1 MAFETRDEGNNPD
14 KLEQMIENVES
25 KVSAVESA
33 STVSEHT
40 PIDKDTKQS
49 KRANIIQ
56 GKDELDTML
65 RKLNDVTIDLKKR
78 SVESNEAAQK
88 MVNFMGDILKAAQ
101 EAAAAAVQS
110 LHASQQIETSS
121 KDIQVKS
128 AASLS
133 KTNNLQGLI
142 RTMTTEL
149 EQLAIGVNEAARV
162 NMEAAKNVKEMEV
175 VSSELGSIIGRIAK
189 IAAQTNL
196 LAINAAIEAGRAG
209 KHGRGF
215 AVVADEV
222 RNLAENARVNA
233 DDTLKFIKEIQ
244 TQVGIVSEEIEKVGQ
259 NGSEQANRA
268 TGITKGLESIE
279 STMKQFQETINANNN
294 MNDENLKAAVEIRK
308 ASEMISSSAQETTA
322 TINEA
327 NKSVVEQGKA
337 LKEILNTI
345 DELNGMS
352 LDMKAGNLNR
362 KLSLDLAAAA
372 EQLSASVT
380 EANNA
385 SQHISTSLTE
395 ISSAA
400 DSQASAAEQSQS
412 GATESAKAV
421 RSMSERAVEAA
432 EFSDLIVKN
441 LTSNKL
447 EVDELIVGIHGIVKG
462 NVSSVEKISI
472 LSEKAKA
479 ISKTVD
485 SIGLVSMQ
493 TNMLALNGAIEAA
506 RSGKYGKGF
515 EVVAGDIKKLAVES
529 ANGAEEVKTQV
540 SSLFDSI
547 QKVMSDITIAT
558 QGTKLEAERARKTTS
573 GLNNIETE
581 AVTVSKGVGE
591 VAELLKAAE
600 RAITE
605 ASAGITQIARMTQN
619 QSKTTSDAS
628 DSSRIH
634 SDNFSVVANLVQNVA
649 GIARN
654 IEKYIDQ
661 NKVSG

>member
-1 MAFETRDEGNNPD
+1 MAFESRSEDNNPD
-14 KLEQMIENVES
+14 KLEQMIENVENKINTPES
-25 KVSAVESA
+25 VPTHSGEVS
-33 STVSEHT
+33 TQT
-40 PIDKDTKQS
+40 TKQS
-49 KRANIIQ
+49 STGTIQ
-56 GKDELDTML
+56 TKDELDSMV
-65 RKLNDVTIDLKKR
+65 RKLNDVTSELKKR
-78 SVESNEAAQK
+78 ASDSNEAAQK
-88 MVNFMGDILKAAQ
+88 MVTFMGDILKAAQ
-101 EAAAAAVQS
+101 EASAASVQS

-128 AASLS
+128 TESLN
-133 KTNNLQGLI
+133 KTNNLQSLV
-142 RTMTTEL
+142 RTMTSEV
-149 EQLAIGVNEAARV
+149 EQLALGVNEAARV
-162 NMEAAKNVKEMEV
+162 NIEAAKNVKDMEV
-175 VSSELGSIIGRIAK
+175 VSSELGNMIGKIAK

-244 TQVGIVSEEIEKVGQ
+244 SQVGVVSEEIEKVGNQ
-259 NGSEQANRA
+259 GSEQSEKANN
-268 TGITKGLESIE
+268 ITKSLEAME
-279 STMKQFQETINANNN
+279 GAMDNFQQTVNENTN
-294 MNDENLKAAVEIRK
+294 MNEENLKAATEIRK

-337 LKEILNTI
+337 LKEILNTV
-345 DELNGMS
+345 DELSGMAI
-352 LDMKAGNLNR
+352 DMKAGNLSR

-385 SQHISTSLTE
+385 SQHISTSLAE

-412 GATESAKAV
+412 GAAESSKAV
-421 RSMSERAVEAA
+421 RSMAEKSQDAAKFAESINKDLVQNKAEIDRLIIGINTIVE
-432 EFSDLIVKN
+432 
-441 LTSNKL
+441 
-447 EVDELIVGIHGIVKG
+447 G
-462 NVSSVEKISI
+462 NTNSTEKINVLLDRAKSI
-472 LSEKAKA
+472 N
-479 ISKTVD
+479 KTVD

-515 EVVAGDIKKLAVES
+515 EVVAGDIKKLAMES
-529 ANGAEEVKTQV
+529 ASGAEEVKTQV
-540 SSLFDSI
+540 STLFDSI
-547 QKVMSDITIAT
+547 QKVMSDIGTAT
-558 QGTKLEAERARKTTS
+558 QNSKLEAERAKKTTT
-573 GLNNIETE
+573 GLSAIESDASSVLKGVE
-581 AVTVSKGVGE
+581 AVS
-591 VAELLKAAE
+591 ELLQGAE

-605 ASAGITQIARMTQN
+605 ASAGITQIAKMTQN
-619 QSKTTSDAS
+619 QSKITTEAS
-628 DSSRIH
+628 EVARLNDE
-634 SDNFSVVANLVQNVA
+634 NFNVVANLVHNVA
-649 GIARN
+649 GIARG

-661 NKVSG
+661 TKVSA